1 MQMIGCLKA
10 LKPIC
15 SAVCLQRNQKAKF
28 FQGTDSKRKLTKI
41 PFHSLYSET
50 KRTWRAKGALFT
62 DQIDCLSKGVRGLY
76 YFFPSLIL
84 CFTLGDLCVFS
95 LYLGFHTPK
104 SLSMMLI
111 LPMKEKNKLRSIV
124 CGTLL
129 PNDDS

>member
-1 MQMIGCLKA
+1 MFESVEAHLLSCVPLEELESEIFLGNWFKKEANKNSIPLFVFRDQENMEG
-10 LKPIC
+10 
-15 SAVCLQRNQKAKF
+15 
-28 FQGTDSKRKLTKI
+28 KRC
-41 PFHSLYSET
+41 SLYGLDWLLEQRSE
-50 KRTWRAKGALFT
+50 RVVL
-62 DQIDCLSKGVRGLY
+62 
-76 YFFPSLIL
+76 FFPSLIL